1 MALIYHIASAA
12 DWEQARRDGEYTTS
26 TRGVSLAEQGFIH
39 ASTAPQVAPVANA
52 FYGDDQGLV
61 VLVIDAGRLGPEVR
75 CEPVPG
81 WDDPFPHIYGPLNV
95 DAVVTTLPLGR
106 DASGRFTFAP
116 SAAARSE
123 EARIRPPRRR
133 AGRRT

>member
-52 FYGDDQGLV
+52 FYGDDQDLV
-61 VLVIDAGRLGPEVR
+61 VLVIDTRRLGPELR
-75 CEPVPG
+75 YEAVPG
-81 WDDPFPHIYGPLNV
+81 WGDPFPHIYGPLNI
-95 DAVVTTLPLGR
+95 DAVVTTRPLDR
-106 DASGRFTFAP
+106 DASGRFAFD
-116 SAAARSE
+116 
-123 EARIRPPRRR
+123 
-133 AGRRT
+133 G

>member
-12 DWEQARRDGEYTTS
+12 DWEQARCGGEYTTS

-52 FYGDDQGLV
+52 FYGNDHDLV
-61 VLVIDAGRLGPEVR
+61 VLVIDSGRLGPELR
-75 CEPVPG
+75 YEPVPG

-95 DAVVTTLPLGR
+95 DAVVGTLPLDR
-106 DASGRFTFAP
+106 DASGRFAFA
-116 SAAARSE
+116 ADGE
-123 EARIRPPRRR
+123 
-133 AGRRT
+133 

>member
-12 DWEQARRDGEYTTS
+12 DWEQARCDGEYTTS

-52 FYGDDQGLV
+52 FYGNDQDLV
-61 VLVIDAGRLGPEVR
+61 VLVIDSGRLGSELR
-75 CEPVPG
+75 YEPVPG

-95 DAVVTTLPLGR
+95 DAVIGTLRLDR
-106 DASGRFTFAP
+106 DASGRFAFA
-116 SAAARSE
+116 ADGE
-123 EARIRPPRRR
+123 
-133 AGRRT
+133 

>member
-52 FYGDDQGLV
+52 FYGNGKDLV
-61 VLVIDAGRLGPEVR
+61 VLVIDTGRLGPELR
-75 CEPVPG
+75 YEPVPG
-81 WDDPFPHIYGPLNV
+81 WDDPFPHLYGPLNV
-95 DAVVTTLPLGR
+95 DAVVTTLPLDR
-106 DASGRFTFAP
+106 DASGRFAF
-116 SAAARSE
+116 SAD
-123 EARIRPPRRR
+123 
-133 AGRRT
+133 GD